1 MPKYDQK
8 STFDRKVLESPIL
21 NQNDCNRNFKIFH
34 WAVCTNRLIALKK
47 LFHYFFGKA
56 FGFEQLLQSRSNCF
70 YLEQLL

>member
-34 WAVCTNRLIALKK
+34 HVWGHFALKCV
-47 LFHYFFGKA
+47 LSGLID
-56 FGFEQLLQSRSNCF
+56 QLVILRRIS
-70 YLEQLL
+70 